1 MKIRKRYDQNEQLNF
16 RTAADFHT
24 ECFEL
29 TKKGIEFDSS
39 YDSLTITIT
48 SSFKRCPSCET
59 FKKLEDEYYIG
70 KSGKKINKPSAYCKK
85 CTNYKTRHYEL
96 DLPYEELIAPV
107 KHILEYANPRY

>member
-1 MKIRKRYDQNEQLNF
+1 MKIRKKYIQNEQLNF

-29 TKKGIEFDSS
+29 TKKGIEFESS

-59 FKKLEDEYYIG
+59 FKNFDDYY
-70 KSGKKINKPSAYCKK
+70 KSKSNNKPNAYCKK
-85 CTNYKTRHYEL
+85 CANYKARHYEL
-96 DLPYEELIAPV
+96 DLPYDELIAPV
-107 KHILEYANPRY
+107 KHILEYANPRH